1 MNQLSLGHLGRLPG
15 GRDDVRIRL
24 PIAGASGARVRGP
37 AQATQGD
44 EAQEK
49 GSHTWQRL

>member
-1 MNQLSLGHLGRLPG
+1 MGQLSLGHPGRLPG

-44 EAQEK
+44 EAARQ
-49 GSHTWQRL
+49 GLSHWQRL